1 LIRHVFLSKTA
12 ILDWKVETGGFTW
25 NLVDVI
31 SFVLTEVSN
40 HGPGFEGSENWK
52 LFGLLAA

>member
-1 LIRHVFLSKTA
+1 MA
-12 ILDWKVETGGFTW
+12 ILDWKVGTGGFTW

-31 SFVLTEVSN
+31 SFVITEVNN

-52 LFGLLAA
+52 LFRLLAA